1 MSSMRELNGLL
12 GQLKAAAPGGYAVG
26 LHIRFA
32 APLIT
37 AHTYPEEWLRIYTSR
52 AYALRD
58 PLIFWGLSCE
68 GTTRWSEI
76 ELPDPFDIFRQA
88 REFGLNFGCAVACG
102 PLTSRTIVGAARA
115 DREFED
121 AEIARFQ
128 AIVWRMHEIAE
139 PPEEL
144 TKAQVEAL
152 KCIADGD
159 RHIAELMHRDPAA
172 RRCIVLVILHPVGL
186 GQIPLVMLDER
197 FVSGAK
203 HVREKLAVV
212 VHVAKGKGRHLH
224 GSLLLG

>member
-1 MSSMRELNGLL
+1 MSNTRELNDLL
-12 GQLKAAAPGGYAVG
+12 GQLKAAAPSGYAIG

-76 ELPDPFDIFRQA
+76 ELPDPFDIFGQA

-121 AEIARFQ
+121 AEIARIQ
-128 AIVWRMHEIAE
+128 AMVWKMHEIAE

-159 RHIAELMHRDPAA
+159 RHIAAAA
-172 RRCIVLVILHPVGL
+172 RL
-186 GQIPLVMLDER
+186 GISESALKARLT
-197 FVSGAK
+197 AA
-203 HVREKLAVV
+203 REKLSARTTSEAIQR
-212 VHVAKGKGRHLH
+212 AKDFRLI
-224 GSLLLG
+224 

>member
-1 MSSMRELNGLL
+1 MSHARDLNILLEELRL
-12 GQLKAAAPGGYAVG
+12 ASPCGYAVG

-76 ELPDPFDIFRQA
+76 ELPDPFDIFGQA
-88 REFGLNFGCAVACG
+88 KAFGLTFGCAVACG
-102 PLTSRTIVGAARA
+102 PITSRSIVGASRA

-121 AEIARFQ
+121 AEIARIQ

-152 KCIADGD
+152 RCIADGD
-159 RHIAELMHRDPAA
+159 RHIAAAA
-172 RRCIVLVILHPVGL
+172 RL
-186 GQIPLVMLDER
+186 GISESALKARLT
-197 FVSGAK
+197 AA
-203 HVREKLAVV
+203 REKLSARTTSEAIQR
-212 VHVAKGKGRHLH
+212 AKDFRLI
-224 GSLLLG
+224 

>member
-1 MSSMRELNGLL
+1 MSYAHELNTLL
-12 GQLKAAAPGGYAVG
+12 SKLRALAPRGYAVG

-76 ELPDPFDIFRQA
+76 ELPDPFDIFGQA
-88 REFGLNFGCAVACG
+88 REFGINFGCAVACG

-115 DREFED
+115 DREFTD
-121 AEIARFQ
+121 TEIARIQ
-128 AIVWRMHEIAE
+128 AIVWKMHEIAE

-159 RHIAELMHRDPAA
+159 RHIAAAA
-172 RRCIVLVILHPVGL
+172 RL
-186 GQIPLVMLDER
+186 GISESALKARLT
-197 FVSGAK
+197 AA
-203 HVREKLAVV
+203 REKLSARTTSEAIQR
-212 VHVAKGKGRHLH
+212 AKDYRLI
-224 GSLLLG
+224 

>member
-1 MSSMRELNGLL
+1 MSSAIHINLL
-12 GQLKAAAPGGYAVG
+12 LSDLRKLAPCGYAAG

-58 PLIFWGLSCE
+58 PLVFWGLSCE

-76 ELPDPFDIFRQA
+76 SLPDPFHIFAEAAQ
-88 REFGLNFGCAVACG
+88 FGLKFGCAIACG
-102 PLTSRTIVGAARA
+102 PLTSRTIVGAARD

-121 AEIARFQ
+121 AEIARIH
-128 AIVWRMHEIAE
+128 AVVWKMHEIAE

-159 RHIAELMHRDPAA
+159 RHIAAAA
-172 RRCIVLVILHPVGL
+172 RL
-186 GQIPLVMLDER
+186 GISESALKARLTAARER
-197 FVSGAK
+197 LSARTTSEAIQRAK
-203 HVREKLAVV
+203 DYRLI
-212 VHVAKGKGRHLH
+212 
-224 GSLLLG
+224 

>member
-1 MSSMRELNGLL
+1 MSNTRELNDLL
-12 GQLKAAAPGGYAVG
+12 GELKAAAPSGYAIG

-76 ELPDPFDIFRQA
+76 ELPDPFDIFGQA

-121 AEIARFQ
+121 AEIAGIQ
-128 AIVWRMHEIAE
+128 AIVWKMHEIAE

-159 RHIAELMHRDPAA
+159 RHIAAAA
-172 RRCIVLVILHPVGL
+172 RL
-186 GQIPLVMLDER
+186 GISESALKARLT
-197 FVSGAK
+197 AA
-203 HVREKLAVV
+203 REKLSARTTSEAIQR
-212 VHVAKGKGRHLH
+212 AKDYRLI
-224 GSLLLG
+224 

>member
-1 MSSMRELNGLL
+1 MRELNGLL

-76 ELPDPFDIFRQA
+76 ELPDPFDIFGQA

-121 AEIARFQ
+121 GEIARIQ

-159 RHIAELMHRDPAA
+159 RHIAAAA
-172 RRCIVLVILHPVGL
+172 RL
-186 GQIPLVMLDER
+186 GISESALKARLTAARLRLSARTTSEAIQR
-197 FVSGAK
+197 AK
-203 HVREKLAVV
+203 DYRLI
-212 VHVAKGKGRHLH
+212 
-224 GSLLLG
+224 